1 MLWPM
6 SLRDK
11 SASRARFPDWAKR
24 VGRGRPVASR
34 SRVEAPSAVAG
45 SRARPG
51 RTSRPEKTSLG
62 DSQGGGPPPESTG
75 EELPGRARF
84 CWPARPPRP
93 RDGAAGAGDAACHA
107 TIAPPPQRS
116 SAASKRRENSFL
128 LLQSPSGKM
137 VVFKHALKTRVPT
150 TQTFGNRMRT
160 GVQTTNRQHSQVAT
174 TPGKCKSWG
183 KARSGFLSAAKLL
196 LCWCAVG

>member
-107 TIAPPPQRS
+107 TIAPPPPEELGCQQ
-116 SAASKRRENSFL
+116 ASRKQLPSPAISLREN
-128 LLQSPSGKM
+128 G
-137 VVFKHALKTRVPT
+137 
-150 TQTFGNRMRT
+150 
-160 GVQTTNRQHSQVAT
+160 GVQTCVENTSPNHTNIWKQDANRSPNHKPT
-174 TPGKCKSWG
+174 T
-183 KARSGFLSAAKLL
+183 
-196 LCWCAVG
+196 